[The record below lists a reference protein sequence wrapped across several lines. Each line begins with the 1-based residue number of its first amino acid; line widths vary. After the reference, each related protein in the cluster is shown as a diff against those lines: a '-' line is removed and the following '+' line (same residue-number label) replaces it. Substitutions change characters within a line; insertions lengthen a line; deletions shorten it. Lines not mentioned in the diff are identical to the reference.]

1 MGPTGARTAPRWAS
15 AVLVLL
21 VLVGPAA
28 GAAAMPHAS
37 RRPAVV
43 IHRVDEAHFSPAP
56 GDPVFMLVVGS
67 DMRPGQDAGRGD
79 ALHLI
84 GVNPTLGKATILNIP
99 RDTWVPIPGHGR
111 SKINDALALGG
122 PPLQAQAVGELVGV
136 PVSFVLTTDF
146 DGLIAMVD
154 ELGGVDVDVPIAM
167 DDSFS
172 GAKFVPGQTH
182 MDGHQALAF
191 TRNRHIPD
199 GDLRRTED
207 QGLFILAAL
216 AKLRADSG
224 PVATIHDLGVL
235 FRHTRV
241 DGVGVGD
248 LYRMGR
254 MALALDPGNVRSV
267 TMPATLGREGAA
279 SVVFPG
285 GAAAGLFADF
295 RDDAVLESN

>member
-1 MGPTGARTAPRWAS
+1 
-15 AVLVLL
+15 LVLAH
-21 VLVGPAA
+21 PAA
-28 GAAAMPHAS
+28 GATVLS
-37 RRPAVV
+37 RAPARPAVV

-84 GVNPTLGKATILNIP
+84 GMNPSLGKATILNIP
-99 RDTWVPIPGHGR
+99 RDTWVAIPGHSR

-122 PPLQAQAVGELVGV
+122 APLQAQAVGQLVGV
-136 PVSFVLTTDF
+136 AVSFVITTDF
-146 DGLIAMVD
+146 EGLIAMVD
-154 ELGGVDVDVPIAM
+154 DLGGVDVDVPIAM

-172 GAKFVPGQTH
+172 GAKFAPGRAH
-182 MDGHQALAF
+182 LDGHQALAF

-207 QGLFILAAL
+207 QGLLILAAL

-224 PVATIHDLGVL
+224 PVATMHDLGVL
-235 FRHTRV
+235 FRHTRM
-241 DGVGVGD
+241 DGVGVRD

-254 MALALDPGNVRSV
+254 MALTLDPANVRNV
-267 TMPATLGREGAA
+267 TMPATLGWEGAA

-285 GAAAGLFADF
+285 PGAAGLFADF
-295 RDDAVLESN
+295 RDDAVLEST